1 MFNIIIGLGLGGF
14 VYLATGFMLE
24 CALFDPMERFI
35 PQMLA
40 WPFVLCTKD
49 MSLSRVLKEEWR
61 WSKDP
66 PTKGGY
72 QKMTER
78 EDKIPPP
85 PKPESF
91 KASPTK
97 PTHDPFKKNE
107 PVLPTRTVEGPILG
121 YRWWTIK
128 LHKGR
133 YVLQSLTNETLWTER
148 TLQCTNGHGIYCYK
162 NLDMGV
168 GEYPVYGEI
177 EIYGQVVIHENGYRA
192 ERALVRRL
200 WLWEAEWLPNFN
212 GPLNIGVKSYFKVK
226 QFEKAAHDLE
236 ERYECSVET
245 EPGRVYEEIMT
256 AHRWK
261 QENSKEESWKSEE
274 SLKSS
279 KSSPLVSQRLPAS
292 TILALSQQNVVNPSQ
307 YVKGNP
313 FLSPVDVWKSIL
325 PRA

>member
-1 MFNIIIGLGLGGF
+1 MFNWGKARLR
-14 VYLATGFMLE
+14 T
-24 CALFDPMERFI
+24 
-35 PQMLA
+35 
-40 WPFVLCTKD
+40 
-49 MSLSRVLKEEWR
+49 RVLEGIIAF
-61 WSKDP
+61 KDP
-66 PTKGGY
+66 LLSK
-72 QKMTER
+72 KER
-78 EDKIPPP
+78 TDYYGFAPDDDQSEKS

-107 PVLPTRTVEGPILG
+107 PVLPTRTVEGPLLG

-148 TLQCTNGHGIYCYK
+148 TLHCENGHGIYCYK
-162 NLDMGV
+162 DLDLSV
-168 GEYPVYGEI
+168 AHWPVYGEI

-212 GPLNIGVKSYFKVK
+212 GPLNIGEHTNFKVK

-245 EPGRVYEEIMT
+245 KPGRVYEEIMT
-256 AHRWK
+256 AYRWK
-261 QENSKEESWKSEE
+261 QKNPKEESWKSEK
-274 SLKSS
+274 SSKSS

-292 TILALSQQNVVNPSQ
+292 TILALSQQNMTTQQWLMSQ
-307 YVKGNP
+307 NLFHP
-313 FLSPVDVWKSIL
+313 LSL
-325 PRA
+325 PNFYGIGMAGFMGSK

>member
-14 VYLATGFMLE
+14 VYLATGLMLE

-40 WPFVLCTKD
+40 WPLVLLTKD
-49 MSLSRVLKEEWR
+49 KSWSEVLEKEWF

-66 PTKGGY
+66 PTDLGSYIKL
-72 QKMTER
+72 TR
-78 EDKIPPP
+78 EPKIPDP
-85 PKPESF
+85 PKP
-91 KASPTK
+91 KPTK
-97 PTHDPFKKNE
+97 PAHDPFRKNI
-107 PVLPTRTVEGPILG
+107 PALPTRTVEGPILG
-121 YRWWTIK
+121 YRWWKIK
-128 LHKGR
+128 LHKGQ

-162 NLDMGV
+162 NLDMNV
-168 GEYPVYGEI
+168 ACYPVYGEI
-177 EIYGQVVIHENGYRA
+177 EIYGQVVVHENGYRA

-200 WLWEAEWLPNFN
+200 WLWGAEWENHCATTF
-212 GPLNIGVKSYFKVK
+212 GLNNVFKVK

-256 AHRWK
+256 AYKWK
-261 QENSKEESWKSEE
+261 QNHSKEESWKSEE

-279 KSSPLVSQRLPAS
+279 KLFQLVSQRRPAS
-292 TILALSQQNVVNPSQ
+292 TILALSQQNMMSQ
-307 YVKGNP
+307 LQNTQNLFQP
-313 FLSPVDVWKSIL
+313 MSQPNFLGAGLASFLGSK
-325 PRA
+325 